1 MDPRNPIRCLVP
13 GLSLNLIGT
22 GVGGTNQIVP
32 DSSGAFGQ
40 DGSNT
45 YWDTI
50 GTPTYDSA
58 VFQYDTFSDVT
69 GLVRGEQTLFPV
81 YWNATPWLNPKA
93 AWFSTTASAQ
103 VKAYELDMIWFSTTS
118 KPDALD
124 ISTPGWEER
133 ISGAQYSLQ
142 DNKTF
147 TELVGYGWSSFTTE
161 GQVTTSATL
170 KTGSGSFGY
179 LTPTASTRI
188 YHRCFLRVTNW
199 SPSNSATSDKID
211 IFPSVITL
219 GQEIDRE
226 SDLEYIM
233 RLQRMAIRDPV

>member
-22 GVGGTNQIVP
+22 GGGGSNQILP
-32 DSSGAFGQ
+32 DASGAFGQ
-40 DGSNT
+40 DGSNS

-58 VFQYDTFSDVT
+58 MFRFDTFSDIT

-81 YWNATPWLNPKA
+81 SWNATPWLNPKA
-93 AWFSTTASAQ
+93 AYFGAAPAN
-103 VKAYELDMIWFSTTS
+103 VKAYEFDMIWFSTTS
-118 KPDALD
+118 EPDALD
-124 ISTPGWEER
+124 IATPGWEER
-133 ISGAQYSLQ
+133 IIGAQYSLQ

-161 GQVTTSATL
+161 GQVTTAATV

-199 SPSNSATSDKID
+199 SASNAATADKME
-211 IFPSVITL
+211 IFPSVITI

-233 RLQRMAIRDPV
+233 RLQRLAIRDPV